1 MKKLFGHLLPLT
13 DDKIEAIW
21 KAGTLTVDA
30 NVLLDLY
37 RYHPETRDAL
47 IQAMQAF
54 KGRLWLSHQAA
65 SEFVRNRARAAAAVG
80 KELADADGDLS
91 ALEAATKKATD
102 DLRGRRPLPREVG
115 QKLKADVE
123 AAIRTAEASVQ
134 EVRTRHADGAS
145 TDVVLDDVLSVFDG
159 CVGEAPKDAELA
171 DLHKE
176 AERRIKDKVPP
187 GYEDARKDGANAHG
201 DYLVW
206 HQVLQQAKASAKP
219 IILVTSERKED
230 WWERAHGKTVGPRH
244 ELLDEAHR
252 VAGQRV
258 LIYQTDSFVERAAI
272 RAGGT
277 VSAFVR
283 NDIRAPRDDQD
294 LEDIITTAVEEL
306 ANELVDLDSP
316 INNLTA
322 ETNATEWHADEVVVT
337 DFGPL
342 DYASC
347 SAPFT
352 ASLHYAGEQ
361 LEDRAWS
368 GTEIRAELRGTIVF
382 EDGSWVIND
391 DYEIENAEIDYG
403 EPDLNDHEAVAP
415 PGPTGP
421 TRRTSK

>member
-1 MKKLFGHLLPLT
+1 MRKLFGHLLPLT
-13 DDKIEAIW
+13 EDEVEAIW
-21 KAGTLTVDA
+21 KEGTLTVDA

-47 IQAMQAF
+47 IQALRTF

-65 SEFVRNRARAAAAVG
+65 SEFVRNRARAAGAVG

-91 ALEAATKKATD
+91 TLEAATKKATE
-102 DLRGRRPLPREVG
+102 DLRGRRPLPRDVG

-123 AAIRTAEASVQ
+123 VAIRAAKAAIE
-134 EVRTRHADGAS
+134 EVRTRHASGAS
-145 TDVVLDDVLSVFDG
+145 TDAVLDDLLSLFDG
-159 CVGEAPKDAELA
+159 CVGGPPADAELA

-187 GYEDARKDGANAHG
+187 GYEDAKKDGSNAHG

-206 HQVLQQAKASAKP
+206 HQVLQQAKTSAKP
-219 IILVTSERKED
+219 LILVTSERKED

-258 LIYQTDSFVERAAI
+258 LIFQTDSFVERATK

-283 NDIRAPRDDQD
+283 NDIRAPRDDQE
-294 LEDIITTAVEEL
+294 LEDIITTAVEAL

-322 ETNATEWHADEVVVT
+322 GTNATEWHADDVVVT

-342 DYASC
+342 DYSTC

-352 ASLHYAGEQ
+352 ASLHYTGEQ
-361 LEDRAWS
+361 LEDRAWC
-368 GTEIRAELRGTIVF
+368 GTEIRAELRGTITF
-382 EDGSWVIND
+382 EDGSWVIDD

-403 EPDLNDHEAVAP
+403 EPDLDEPAP
-415 PGPTGP
+415 PGPSGP
-421 TRRTSK
+421 TRRTSR

>member
-1 MKKLFGHLLPLT
+1 MRQQFGHLLPLT
-13 DDKIEAIW
+13 EDEVEAIW
-21 KAGTLTVDA
+21 NEGTLTVDA

-47 IQAMQAF
+47 IRALRVF

-80 KELADADGDLS
+80 KELGDADSDLGT
-91 ALEAATKKATD
+91 LEAATKKATD

-115 QKLKADVE
+115 LKLKAEVE
-123 AAIRTAEASVQ
+123 AAIRTAKASIE
-134 EVRTRHADGAS
+134 EVRTRNADGAS
-145 TDVVLDDVLSVFDG
+145 TDAVLDDVMSIFDG
-159 CVGEAPKDAELA
+159 CVGAAPDDAELA

-176 AERRIKDKVPP
+176 AERRIKEKVPP
-187 GYEDARKDGANAHG
+187 GYEDAKKDGGNAHG

-206 HQVLQQAKASAKP
+206 HQVLQQAKSSAKP
-219 IILVTSERKED
+219 MILVTSERKED

-252 VAGQRV
+252 VAGQTV
-258 LIYQTDSFVERAAI
+258 LIYQTDSFVERAAK
-272 RAGGT
+272 RAGAS

-283 NDIRAPRDDQD
+283 SDMRAPRDDQE

-306 ANELVDLDSP
+306 ANELLGDDSR
-316 INNLTA
+316 INDLTA
-322 ETNATEWHADEVVVT
+322 ETNADGWSVNSVEVT
-337 DFGPL
+337 DFGPV
-342 DYASC
+342 DYSTC

-352 ASLHYAGEQ
+352 ASLHYTGDQ
-361 LEDRAWS
+361 REDQMWC
-368 GTEIRAELRGTIVF
+368 GTEIRAELRGTITF

-391 DYEIENAEIDYG
+391 DYELENAEIDHG
-403 EPDLNDHEAVAP
+403 EPDLDDDEPAS
-415 PGPTGP
+415 PGPSGP

>member
-13 DDKIEAIW
+13 DEQTEAIW
-21 KAGTLTVDA
+21 KVGTLTVDA

-47 IQAMQAF
+47 IQALRAF
-54 KGRLWLSHQAA
+54 QGRLWLSHQAA

-80 KELADADGDLS
+80 KELADADSDLS
-91 ALEAATKKATD
+91 TLEAATKKASD
-102 DLRGRRPLPREVG
+102 ALRGRRPLPREVG
-115 QKLKADVE
+115 QKLKAEVE
-123 AAIRTAEASVQ
+123 AAIRSAKAAVE
-134 EVRTRHADGAS
+134 EVRTRHVDGAS
-145 TDVVLDDVLSVFDG
+145 TDAVLDDVMSLFDG
-159 CVGEAPKDAELA
+159 CVGAAPIEAELA
-171 DLHKE
+171 ELHKE
-176 AERRIKDKVPP
+176 AQRRIMEKVPP
-187 GYEDARKDGANAHG
+187 GYQDAKKDGVNAHG

-206 HQVLQQAKASAKP
+206 HQVLQQAKSSAKAM
-219 IILVTSERKED
+219 ILVTSERKED

-244 ELLDEAHR
+244 ELLEEAHR
-252 VAGQRV
+252 VAGQTV
-258 LIYQTDSFVERAAI
+258 LIYQTDSFVERAA
-272 RAGGT
+272 RRTGTT

-283 NDIRAPRDDQD
+283 NDIRAPRDDQE

-322 ETNATEWHADEVVVT
+322 ETNATDWHADDVVVT

-352 ASLHYAGEQ
+352 ASLHYTGEQ

-368 GTEIRAELRGTIVF
+368 GTEIRAELRGTIAF
-382 EDGSWVIND
+382 EDGSWVISD
-391 DYEIENAEIDYG
+391 DYEVENAEIDYG
-403 EPDLNDHEAVAP
+403 EPDLDDDEPAS
-415 PGPTGP
+415 PGRSGP
-421 TRRTSK
+421 TRRTST